1 MECFKE
7 VVNMNELKAKIKEE
21 IKLLSEEKKTS
32 FEKVSDYL
40 FSNPELAFEEYKSQ
54 KHYVIC

>member
-32 FEKVSDYL
+32 FEKVSDCL

-54 KHYVIC
+54 KA